1 MTHSRMILPLLAAL
15 AIPSG
20 AALAS
25 SDEAWEEFRAAV
37 RDSCRALVEAP
48 EGTDVAIEV
57 NPYGSEDFGAA
68 LIEVR
73 TAEAPDTP
81 DRMVC
86 IYDKQGHEAQLTAPF
101 DPVAAPVPKPVPAP
115 ERPVARPGADQG

>member
-1 MTHSRMILPLLAAL
+1 MTHPRMILPLLAAL

-37 RDSCRALVEAP
+37 RDSCKTLVEAP
-48 EGTDVAIEV
+48 EGADVAIEV
-57 NPYGSEDFGAA
+57 NPFGSEDFGAA
-68 LIEVR
+68 LVEIR
-73 TAEAPDTP
+73 TAEAPDKP

-86 IYDKQGHEAQLTAPF
+86 IYDKQTHEAQLTAPF
-101 DPVAAPVPKPVPAP
+101 DPVAAPLPKPIPAP